1 MSTTTSTDKYVVK
14 IARATY
20 SSIVFLGPK
29 VEAEAKAAELNLQYQ
44 TDEYKLEKFDPER
57 FLIL

>member
-57 FLIL
+57 FLVL

>member
-20 SSIVFLGPK
+20 SSVVFLGTK
-29 VEAEAKAAELNLQYQ
+29 IDAEAKAAELNLQYQ

-57 FLIL
+57 FLVL